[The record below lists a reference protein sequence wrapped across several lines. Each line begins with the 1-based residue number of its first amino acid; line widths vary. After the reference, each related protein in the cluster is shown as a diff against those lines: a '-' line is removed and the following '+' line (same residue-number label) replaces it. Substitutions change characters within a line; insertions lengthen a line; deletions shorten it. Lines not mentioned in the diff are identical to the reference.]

1 MSSCS
6 GPRRFVLC
14 QRDRHG
20 AANAADILRPRFEI
34 RIRLFA
40 GIRGFSRAKRSK
52 RDAPRLL
59 ADQLA
64 DRSPTVLGDKL
75 PQLSRPRRASM
86 TPTKNRAGR
95 FFKAYR
101 QSEAAQSS
109 MHNSIAT
116 LHRNWVVAPLPH
128 AFRAEARIPRRSHL
142 RAR

>member
-20 AANAADILRPRFEI
+20 AAKAADILRPRFEI

-59 ADQLA
+59 AD
-64 DRSPTVLGDKL
+64 RSPTVLGDKL
-75 PQLSRPRRASM
+75 PQLIPSP
-86 TPTKNRAGR
+86 AGLHDADQKSGR
-95 FFKAYR
+95 SFLQGVSSIRGHA
-101 QSEAAQSS
+101 ELNAQ
-109 MHNSIAT
+109 
-116 LHRNWVVAPLPH
+116 
-128 AFRAEARIPRRSHL
+128 
-142 RAR
+142 